1 MKATTNSVGCGRFQ
15 EKSSELPIA
24 YSCIQDFLAEF
35 PEEGH
40 LLLSHHEKKQVE
52 REQRVQRIA
61 DSLVKGQD
69 TFTLDLGCM
78 SGQMTK
84 SIRTLTGGQVVGIDS
99 DVISV
104 AKAMAN
110 GSIDYIVANFLEWD
124 IPSNLIGRFHQIVAS
139 HFLHELYSKYG
150 ETGFNQAIRK
160 AKLLLKKGGKLIIT
174 DGVHPENESAPVR
187 FRDIQTLEQFRRF
200 TDRYNARNI
209 SYNVQRD
216 GIINIDQAEFAR
228 FLNCLKFVL
237 PGDLRDYEYT
247 LRSIHR
253 GDEKIARAYYIL
265 DYYTLPAS
273 TYSSE
278 FEQDFTFYAK
288 DKWLES
294 LQSLGFRV
302 DSLKLYNERRT
313 EECFW
318 RSGIEFPVKVPKIY
332 IKIVVA
338 T

>member
-1 MKATTNSVGCGRFQ
+1 MKVTTNSKGYGRFQ
-15 EKSSELPIA
+15 EKSSELSIA

-35 PEEGH
+35 PEEEH

-61 DSLVKGQD
+61 DSLVRGQD

-78 SGQMTK
+78 SGQMTE
-84 SIRTLTGGQVVGIDS
+84 SIQTLTDGQVVGIDS
-99 DVISV
+99 DAISV

-110 GSIDYIVANFLEWD
+110 GSIDYIVADFLEGD
-124 IPSNLIGRFHQIVAS
+124 IPSNYLGRFHQVVAS

-150 ETGFNQAIRK
+150 EPGFNEAIRK
-160 AKLLLKKGGKLIIT
+160 AKLLLQKGGKLIIM
-174 DGVHPENESAPVR
+174 DGVHPENERVLVR
-187 FRDIQTLEQFRRF
+187 FRDKQTHDQFRRF
-200 TDRYNARNI
+200 TDLYKARDI
-209 SYNVQRD
+209 SYKAQGD
-216 GIINIDQAEFAR
+216 GVITVDQAEFAR

-237 PGDLRDYEYT
+237 PDDLRDYEYT

-253 GDEKIARAYYIL
+253 RDEKVARAYYIL

-273 TYSSE
+273 TYGAE
-278 FEQDFTFYAK
+278 FKQDFTFYAK

-294 LQSLGFRV
+294 LQSSGFRV
-302 DSLKLYNERRT
+302 DSVKLYNERRT

-318 RSGIEFPVKVPKIY
+318 RSGIEFPVNVPKIY
-332 IKIVVA
+332 IKIVGA